1 MTALAAVPF
10 VVFFV
15 LLFWKKT
22 KLLTSSFVALVVTLL
37 LVIFAW
43 RMNTGFV
50 VASLAK
56 GTFIAFDIFLI
67 VFGAIFFLDTLKSAK
82 IISSLCAYLEA
93 FSKDYR
99 IQVILLAWFLE
110 NFLEGTAGFGSA
122 STVVAPLLV
131 AIGMAPILAASVSLL
146 GNSTSVAFGAAGTPI
161 RTGYAGLD
169 ITGVPEL
176 TATINLIGFIIPAF
190 MLWLASSGQPERKR
204 DFLEA
209 LPFALFAGFAF
220 VVPSLAVVGLGQEF
234 PSIIGSVAGLLITL
248 AAIKIRLFVPANVRS
263 LANRDVSLEKLPLK
277 KVIFPYL
284 LMIVLLIAGK
294 FVLSG
299 FGIPV
304 KFGLSHTFS
313 LFNPGLI
320 FIVSALPVA
329 LSLSHGRNSLFPS
342 LWSAI
347 KRSRETFLVIA
358 FMTAMV
364 QLMIYSGQN
373 STGYISILNFLAQ
386 IFITPLLP
394 FLASVAGAFG
404 TFLTGS
410 ATISNIMMG
419 NLLNDAA
426 GIVGISSALILSL
439 GLAGAA
445 AGNIISIA
453 DIMPALAV
461 LNIKNEERSVLKK
474 VIIPCLI
481 YVILVGIIG
490 LAISHFLRL

>member
-1 MTALAAVPF
+1 MTALAAIPF
-10 VVFFV
+10 LVFFI
-15 LLFWKKT
+15 LLFWKKS
-22 KLLTSSFVALVVTLL
+22 KLLTSSAAALLTTLVLVV
-37 LVIFAW
+37 LVW
-43 RMNTGFV
+43 KMDTGFV
-50 VASLAK
+50 FASLIK

-67 VFGAIFFLDTLKSAK
+67 VFGAIFFLDTLKSAR
-82 IISSLCAYLEA
+82 IISSLCSYLET

-161 RTGYAGLD
+161 RTGFAGLD
-169 ITGVPEL
+169 VTGVPQL
-176 TATINLIGFIIPAF
+176 TATFNLIGFIVPAF
-190 MLWLASSGQPERKR
+190 MLWLASSGQPDRKR

-209 LPFALFAGFAF
+209 LPFAVFAGFAF
-220 VVPSLAVVGLGQEF
+220 VIPSLAVVGLGQEF

-248 AAIKIRLFVPANVRS
+248 AAIKLRLFVPATVRS
-263 LANRDVSLEKLPLK
+263 LTGRDAPSEKLPLK
-277 KVIFPYL
+277 QVIFPYF
-284 LMIVLLIAGK
+284 LMIILLIIGK
-294 FVLSG
+294 FFLSG
-299 FGIPV
+299 MGIPV

-320 FIVSALPVA
+320 FIVSALPVVF
-329 LSLSHGRNSLFPS
+329 SRSRGGDSLFPS

-347 KRSRETFLVIA
+347 KRSLEPFLVIA

-364 QLMIYSGQN
+364 QLMIYSGEN
-373 STGYISILNFLAQ
+373 STGYLSILNFLARV
-386 IFITPLLP
+386 FITPLLP

-419 NLLNDAA
+419 SLLSNAA
-426 GIVGISSALILSL
+426 NIVGISSALILSI

-461 LNIKNEERSVLKK
+461 LNIKNAERSVLKN
-474 VIIPCLI
+474 VIIPCTI
-481 YVILVGIIG
+481 YVLLIGIAGLLV
-490 LAISHFLRL
+490 SRFT